1 MFAASTDL
9 KHASEEEG
17 KAKAKKASSAA
28 TSKTAST
35 KSSSSTKRTSR
46 TSKSSKSLSRK
57 ESLSREEKEK
67 EKEKEKA
74 PTGPLSASEEID
86 AAMAALVAAAKT
98 DADSAR
104 AQIDASEDSGD
115 DSAYVAAVGTVIPQH
130 DFGEGIR
137 ATSAEHLQTQ
147 RAEERVALSRL
158 ETLVVSAVAVGVV
171 GFGFASL
178 RDFLLRDRES
188 LDASARL
195 SDVAETGPA
204 GEGALGAVSPASLLR
219 KQKPEDRRKSEDER
233 DAPKAKTPTK
243 KDIAT
248 ASPRAREKTPLLPK

>member
-1 MFAASTDL
+1 
-9 KHASEEEG
+9 
-17 KAKAKKASSAA
+17 
-28 TSKTAST
+28 
-35 KSSSSTKRTSR
+35 
-46 TSKSSKSLSRK
+46 
-57 ESLSREEKEK
+57 
-67 EKEKEKA
+67 
-74 PTGPLSASEEID
+74 
-86 AAMAALVAAAKT
+86 MAALVAAAKT
-98 DADSAR
+98 DADAAR
-104 AQIDASEDSGD
+104 AQIDASDASEDSGD

-147 RAEERVALSRL
+147 RAEERVASSRL
-158 ETLVVSAVAVGVV
+158 ETLAVSAVAVGVV